1 MDQNALGTTGLTVS
15 AMGFGCGAV
24 GGLMVRG
31 EPSDQERAVARAIEL
46 GITYFDTA
54 PSYGDGA
61 SETNFGRVLR
71 TLRPEEIVIGTK
83 FHVKPGDPAAIEA
96 EIAAS
101 LEDSL
106 RRLGREQV
114 DLLQL
119 HSRIGGP
126 GADALAPKTV
136 IEHVIPALLRLRQ
149 QGKIRFAGITAIGAT
164 DALHEVIGTP
174 GLSTA
179 QVPYNLLTPTAGR
192 AVPAGYPAHD
202 FGNLLEKMHTTGTGT
217 GTGAIAIRV
226 LAAGALSA
234 SDARHPIAARNVA
247 PIGSGPD
254 YATDVRR
261 AKSFEALLDEAG
273 AQDVVELAIR
283 YVISHPAISTAMV
296 GLATLGELET
306 AAGAASKGKLPAA
319 VLHRIAA
326 IQDGFSR

>member
-1 MDQNALGTTGLTVS
+1 MEQRPLGTTGLTVS

-31 EPSDQERAVARAIEL
+31 KPADQERAVARALEL

-54 PSYGDGA
+54 PSYGAGA
-61 SETNFGRVLR
+61 SETNFGRVLHK
-71 TLRPEEIVIGTK
+71 LRPERIVVGTK
-83 FHVKPGDPAAIEA
+83 FHVKAGDPAAIAA

-101 LEDSL
+101 LEASL

-119 HSRIGGP
+119 HSQIGGP
-126 GADALAPKTV
+126 GSEALPPEIV
-136 IEHVIPALLRLRQ
+136 IDHVLPALLRLRE

-164 DALHEVIGTP
+164 DALHQVIGAT

-179 QVPYNLLTPTAGR
+179 QVPYNLLTPSAGR

-202 FGNLLEKMHTTGTGT
+202 FGNLLEKIRAT

-234 SDARHPIAARNVA
+234 SDARHPIAAQNVA

-261 AKSFEALLDEAG
+261 AKSFEALLEEAG
-273 AQDVVELAIR
+273 AKDVIELAIR
-283 YVISHPAISTAMV
+283 FVISHPAISTAMV
-296 GLATLGELET
+296 GLATLEQLET
-306 AAGAASKGKLPAA
+306 AAAAASKGPLPTG

-326 IQDGFSR
+326 LQDGFAR